1 MTEAVKQ
8 KKQTEGDS
16 SSGLQLNKK
25 SIIGICI
32 LLVAIMAFAG
42 VLTQVMPRGEYY
54 VYPENTYK
62 LTDGTIV
69 AIPDAEAKYEVD
81 KEKSLGF
88 GEYLALLDSA
98 GVNIKPVKSVDDD
111 TATDV
116 SGMVID
122 GTYHKINYKMP
133 IWKIALSLV
142 LLFGDE
148 NVTTG
153 LAIILFIVLIG
164 GTFLILDE
172 RGVLK
177 YIMAVIIKK
186 FEKKKYFLLC
196 MMVFVFRTT
205 WRN

>member
-1 MTEAVKQ
+1 MAEAVKQ

-16 SSGLQLNKK
+16 SPGLQLNKK

-116 SGMVID
+116 SGMLSTAHII
-122 GTYHKINYKMP
+122 KFNYKCDLECSA
-133 IWKIALSLV
+133 IACV
-142 LLFGDE
+142 LFGD
-148 NVTTG
+148 
-153 LAIILFIVLIG
+153 
-164 GTFLILDE
+164 D
-172 RGVLK
+172 
-177 YIMAVIIKK
+177 
-186 FEKKKYFLLC
+186 
-196 MMVFVFRTT
+196 
-205 WRN
+205 